1 MIGTCQTK
9 PVIKH
14 KNARSGFTHSLLL
27 AHIIYTSTRKLTMGN
42 ICSNNAQQQNNVH
55 SDFDFDHHRRRN
67 HSEHSNPRIGKEHG
81 EFGHKTQ
88 EQFRTLPK
96 LHSQKSHIDPRS
108 NHSENTHTCT
118 NTINN
123 NGKHMNS
130 PISQEQ
136 EWSKP
141 RNNRKLESDITF
153 ARHARRCYKN
163 MCTRKHIR

>member
-1 MIGTCQTK
+1 MIGKCQTK
-9 PVIKH
+9 SVIKILVVVLY
-14 KNARSGFTHSLLL
+14 TLYCL
-27 AHIIYTSTRKLTMGN
+27 HILYTSTRKLTMGN

-55 SDFDFDHHRRRN
+55 SDFDFDHHGGRN
-67 HSEHSNPRIGKEHG
+67 HSEHSKNTRIGKEHG
-81 EFGHKTQ
+81 EFGHRTQ
-88 EQFRTLPK
+88 EQFRTSPK
-96 LHSQKSHIDPRS
+96 LHSQKSHIDARS
-108 NHSENTHTCT
+108 NHSENTQTCT

-153 ARHARRCYKN
+153 ARHARKYYKN
-163 MCTRKHIR
+163 MCSRKHTR

>member
-1 MIGTCQTK
+1 MIGKCQTK

-55 SDFDFDHHRRRN
+55 SDFDFDHHRRCN
-67 HSEHSNPRIGKEHG
+67 HSEHSNTTIGKEHG

-108 NHSENTHTCT
+108 NHSENTHST

-130 PISQEQ
+130 PISQEE
-136 EWSKP
+136 EWS
-141 RNNRKLESDITF
+141 
-153 ARHARRCYKN
+153 
-163 MCTRKHIR
+163 